1 MIEVLAVLGLL
12 ALVTVGLVQLNLT
25 FSHRVSS
32 TSLNIKAEAEA
43 VETME
48 ALRAL
53 RDESWAN
60 LSGLLPN
67 TSYYLSY
74 SSSLNKWIITNS
86 DPGPIEG
93 TFERSFKVF
102 QVYRDTASGSIIS
115 AGGISDANTL
125 RIESEISWNDHGI
138 LKNEKLISYLSNF

>member
-12 ALVTVGLVQLNLT
+12 ALVTVGLVRLNLM
-25 FSHRVSS
+25 FSHKVSS
-32 TSLNIKAEAEA
+32 TSLNIKADAGV
-43 VETME
+43 VEVME

-74 SSSLNKWIITNS
+74 SSSLNKWIITNFDS
-86 DPGPIEG
+86 GPVDGI
-93 TFERSFKVF
+93 FERSFKVF
-102 QVYRDTASGSIIS
+102 QVYRDATSGSIVS
-115 AGGISDANTL
+115 TGGSPDANTL
-125 RIESEISWNDHGI
+125 RVEAEIDWNDHGI
-138 LKNEKLISYLSNF
+138 LKNEKLVSYLSNF